1 MVGRSTTSRTQL
13 RCVHLKKCLSSD
25 RMFGVYVAREKMVAP
40 ARQDCECDFGLHG
53 RSCDRGMEEDTIRA
67 QMETEFNK
75 KTD

>member
-1 MVGRSTTSRTQL
+1 
-13 RCVHLKKCLSSD
+13 
-25 RMFGVYVAREKMVAP
+25 MFGVYVAREKMVAP

-75 KTD
+75 KTDWN